1 MRSKIGVV
9 GQEPVL
15 FGTTV
20 YENIRYGKETA
31 TREEIE
37 SAAKA
42 ANAHNFIKKLPN
54 VSSLNLKRKIKKSK
68 LNHFRVMKP

>member
-1 MRSKIGVV
+1 MNWLRSKIGVV

-20 YENIRYGKETA
+20 YENIRYGRETA

-37 SAAKA
+37 IAAKA
-42 ANAHNFIKKLPN
+42 ANAHKFIQKLPN
-54 VSSLNLKRKIKKSK
+54 VSSSNAVVKHIISKIYF
-68 LNHFRVMKP
+68 LGI